1 MQQRT
6 VTASCHLYCC
16 CHRNGIVVTLW
27 HTKSITSCRGS
38 FPSCREGVAT
48 GLRHAPALSCMQG
61 MSSINP
67 ERQIQS
73 AETRCVVTSDRSC
86 PTNRRCLSLWTFPL
100 SVQYATEPP
109 LVILPMARLA
119 MRPPHQQQQQQQ
131 KLAWRPPCL
140 AQTRQHL
147 DAALGAAEEDTIQ
160 CDIS

>member
-1 MQQRT
+1 LK
-6 VTASCHLYCC
+6 CHP
-16 CHRNGIVVTLW
+16 IVVTLW
-27 HTKSITSCRGS
+27 HTTSITSCRGS
-38 FPSCREGVAT
+38 FLSCREGVAT

-67 ERQIQS
+67 ERQFNQPRLAVSSPPTGATLPRS
-73 AETRCVVTSDRSC
+73 AQLHRKWGC

-109 LVILPMARLA
+109 LVILPMARLL
-119 MRPPHQQQQQQQ
+119 MRPPHQQQQQQ

-140 AQTRQHL
+140 KQTRQHL